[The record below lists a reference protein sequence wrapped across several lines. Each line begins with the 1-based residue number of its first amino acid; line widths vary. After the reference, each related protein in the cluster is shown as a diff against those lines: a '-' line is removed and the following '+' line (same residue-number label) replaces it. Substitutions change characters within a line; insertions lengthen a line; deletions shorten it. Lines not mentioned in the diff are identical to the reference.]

1 MVLADMIYAAG
12 SPAGWALIAE
22 PTDKERRFC
31 KKLGLE
37 VVEADVFDLIGAAQT
52 A

>member
-1 MVLADMIYAAG
+1 VLIQ
-12 SPAGWALIAE
+12 E

-37 VVEADVFDLIGAAQT
+37 LIEADLFDLIGVAVAA
-52 A
+52 

>member
-1 MVLADMIYAAG
+1 MSDMIYSAAE
-12 SPAGWALIAE
+12 PAGWALINN

-31 KKLGLE
+31 KKQKLE
-37 VVEADVFDLIGAAQT
+37 LIEADVFDLIGAPVA